1 VLFVFFVNI
10 NGDFMIIA
18 NSLELHTPQF
28 RVLSDGQCREL
39 NAAALECLERVGI
52 LVHNSAARDLLAS
65 KGARVDGH
73 IVRIPAELV
82 KQAVVSTPHE
92 FTVWGRDGNHE
103 MRVALDRVHFGP
115 GPTCTYFIDPKTGER
130 RKARRGD
137 AGMVAKVCDALP
149 NIDYIMG
156 LSLFDDVTPVLAPV
170 YEFAE
175 EMVNTSKPIVAWANT
190 LPTFLDVYEIAVAV
204 AGSETALRE
213 KPIFAYFTTYESP
226 LKLAD
231 SPMANLMQ
239 AAERGIPVVC
249 LGGPTVGLESPF
261 TGASALVL
269 HLASAL
275 AALTIV
281 QTHEPGAPMA
291 IGGLPSMM
299 DLRTARPSYGSPEAS
314 LYTAACADL
323 ARFLGLP
330 FMGTAGASEA
340 KRVDAQAGAEAAL
353 QVMLSALSGAS
364 LVHDVGFLDCADIGS
379 LSYLVLVDEII
390 GMAARVMRGV
400 EVNTKTIMLDLIE
413 KVRPGG
419 TFINQAESAALCRRE
434 AWMPSVLD
442 RSPYNIWA
450 GKGSPIT
457 EELVVAKVNKIL
469 ETHHPAPL
477 PEGVGD
483 KLAEIL
489 DKAEKREKTL
499 LNQKI

>member
-1 VLFVFFVNI
+1 MEH
-10 NGDFMIIA
+10 FMIIA

-28 RVLSDGQCREL
+28 RVLSNNQCQEL
-39 NAAALECLERVGI
+39 YAAALECLVRVGI
-52 LVHNSAARDLLAS
+52 QVHNQAARDLLAA

-73 IVRIPAELV
+73 IVRIPRNLV
-82 KQAVVSTPHE
+82 KQAIASAPNE
-92 FTVWGRDGNHE
+92 FTLWGRDGKHE

-115 GPTCTYFIDPKTGER
+115 GPTCTYFIDPFTGER
-130 RKARRGD
+130 RKAQRGD

-156 LSLFDDVTPVLAPV
+156 LSLFDDVTPVLSPV

-175 EMVNTSKPIVAWANT
+175 ELANSSKPIVAWANT
-190 LPTFLDVYEIAVAV
+190 PETFRDIYEMAVSV
-204 AGSETALRE
+204 AGSEKALRE
-213 KPIFAYFTTYESP
+213 KPVFAYFTTYESP

-231 SPMANLMQ
+231 GPLANLMQ
-239 AAERGIPVVC
+239 AAERGIPSIC

-269 HLASAL
+269 YLASAL
-275 AALTIV
+275 AALTVV
-281 QTHEPGAPMA
+281 QLHVPGAPMA

-314 LYTAACADL
+314 LHTAACVNL
-323 ARFLGLP
+323 ARYLGLP

-390 GMAARVMRGV
+390 GMAARVMRGI
-400 EVNTKTIMLDLIE
+400 EVNSKTIMLDLIE
-413 KVRPGG
+413 KVGPGG
-419 TFINQAESAALCRRE
+419 TFINQAESATLCRKE
-434 AWMPSVLD
+434 AWVPSVLD
-442 RSPYNIWA
+442 RNPYNIWT
-450 GKGSPIT
+450 GKGSPT
-457 EELVVAKVNKIL
+457 SEELVAAKVRNIL
-469 ETHHPAPL
+469 EKHRPALL
-477 PEGVGD
+477 PEGVAARIEGI
-483 KLAEIL
+483 LIEAE
-489 DKAEKREKTL
+489 AREK
-499 LNQKI
+499 KI